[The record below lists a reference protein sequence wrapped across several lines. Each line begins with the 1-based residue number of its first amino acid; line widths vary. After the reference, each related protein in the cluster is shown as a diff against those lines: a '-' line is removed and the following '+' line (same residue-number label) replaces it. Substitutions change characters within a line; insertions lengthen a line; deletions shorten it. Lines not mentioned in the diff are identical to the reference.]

1 MVHAYV
7 KAHLLNNIGDVD
19 PSEGQVLKSI
29 IKIAEFSQIMDRSTD
44 FTRDFSAWYGVDK
57 YELRITINH
66 VNQNVEHVLRWR
78 NKEATKI
85 TLNLHS

>member
-1 MVHAYV
+1 MHV
-7 KAHLLNNIGDVD
+7 KAHILNNIGDVG

-29 IKIAEFSQIMDRSTD
+29 IKIAELSQMMDRSTNFTGD
-44 FTRDFSAWYGVDK
+44 FLAWYGVDR

-66 VNQNVEHVLRWR
+66 VNKNVEHVLRWR
-78 NKEATKI
+78 HKEATKI